1 MIPLAVPIAFAI
13 LALVAWRFDA
23 RARRAYEATLSEAEK
38 REFRAL
44 RRVHPSKWRAAI
56 ALKQAEA
63 AATATQDVEPREPK
77 KISQT
82 SMWRSLGICFLPVS
96 RSLVRVLIQLSNEG
110 CTHKNAIGDSDLINV
125 HFGPLWPTLRTQVGH
140 LPRSEKRRKQL

>member
-13 LALVAWRFDA
+13 LALVAWRFGA

-56 ALKQAEA
+56 ALKQAAA

-77 KISQT
+77 KTSQKLNPRRHAKRDT
-82 SMWRSLGICFLPVS
+82 KNRLRRRRAGAKS
-96 RSLVRVLIQLSNEG
+96 R
-110 CTHKNAIGDSDLINV
+110 
-125 HFGPLWPTLRTQVGH
+125 
-140 LPRSEKRRKQL
+140 